1 MSEHQAARTLVKS
14 APELWEACS
23 EESSLARH
31 LRSFGEI
38 RITRLEPET
47 AVAWEGDRTSGTVR
61 LEPSGW
67 GTRVTLTARAIDAAA
82 GESPAVREAQ
92 PQPVA
97 EPPVQVVEPPAKVVG
112 PPVQLVEPPVQ
123 LVEPPV
129 QLVEPPVQVG
139 EPPVLVEP
147 PAQVAEPPHAHLPIP
162 EPAPDSP
169 EPTPAPHR
177 PGFWERLFGR
187 RRAGAMPE
195 PAAIA
200 MAEPQ
205 PAVEAD
211 PLAGVEPALA
221 ADPPSAPDAGVEP
234 ALAADPA
241 SAPDAGVE
249 PASEPAVGVE
259 PAASAPALA
268 VEPGASAPDSPAE
281 PLAEFDPVVALTE
294 ALDSLGR
301 AHHRPFSRG

>member
-1 MSEHQAARTLVKS
+1 MAKLPSMSEHQAARTLVKS

-82 GESPAVREAQ
+82 GESPAVREAE
-92 PQPVA
+92 PQPVVEPPVQVVEPPVQVA
-97 EPPVQVVEPPAKVVG
+97 EPPVQVVEPP
-112 PPVQLVEPPVQ
+112 
-123 LVEPPV
+123 
-129 QLVEPPVQVG
+129 
-139 EPPVLVEP
+139 
-147 PAQVAEPPHAHLPIP
+147 HAHLPIP
-162 EPAPDSP
+162 EPTPEPSP
-169 EPTPAPHR
+169 EPHR

-187 RRAGAMPE
+187 RRAGATSE

-205 PAVEAD
+205 PAVAAD
-211 PLAGVEPALA
+211 PL
-221 ADPPSAPDAGVEP
+221 AGVEP

-241 SAPDAGVE
+241 SAPDAGVQ
-249 PASEPAVGVE
+249 PASEPAVAVE

-268 VEPGASAPDSPAE
+268 VEPGPSESAATAPDSPAE
-281 PLAEFDPVVALTE
+281 PLAEFDPAVALTE